1 MGRRPTRSPGR
12 RELVLASPQPLRH
25 RPAPEDNYAVLLRLA
40 ISLVFHSTI
49 LVVALGL
56 LGAPSVP
63 SHDQRHFQSQ
73 IDSLAQQLAELKL
86 ALVSSSPPPPPPLA
100 DGTGLADFALKSAG
114 GMVTF
119 PTAGLFDPN
128 PEVAISPGVAV
139 GECWPCRIPHCRLR
153 IRLVNRIIARAVSLE
168 HVPKS
173 LSVSRGDTSPKTFA
187 VYDHE
192 TSELLGRFEYH
203 RLGVQTFNLSI
214 AATTQQVELDV
225 ESSHG
230 GGSLVCLYRFRVHG
244 QLLGDNQSPD
254 SDPSSLGF

>member
-139 GECWPCRIPHCRLR
+139 GE
-153 IRLVNRIIARAVSLE
+153 AVSLE